1 MPSRASTGIAAR
13 SSLPPEPRTSGCF
26 GPRADGPR
34 VQADPRFT
42 RTVESL
48 RAAGCVFAEDEAAI
62 LLEAAGGPA
71 RRLDGLVARRVA
83 GEPLE
88 QIVGW
93 VDFAGL
99 RLSVQPGVFVP
110 RQRTALL
117 ATHAVSATRRMMSSQ
132 GNGTEPDVAAV
143 RPIVLEAF
151 CGVGPVASV
160 VAARVPGVDIHL
172 GDAQAEAVR
181 CAVENVDCCVQTGDS
196 AQVGESG
203 ATVTGHVLDC
213 LQGLPD
219 SLRQS
224 ISVLAAV
231 PPYVPETAADFLPH
245 EAFDFEPSTAL
256 FGGADGLDLVRRLI
270 TESLDWLAPDGV
282 LLIELGR
289 GQVAEATT
297 FATERRLEAQSH
309 LGEDEQTVLLE
320 LRGRN

>member
-1 MPSRASTGIAAR
+1 M
-13 SSLPPEPRTSGCF
+13 
-26 GPRADGPR
+26 
-34 VQADPRFT
+34 
-42 RTVESL
+42 ESL

-71 RRLDGLVARRVA
+71 RRLDDLVARRVA

-117 ATHAVSATRRMMSSQ
+117 ATHAVSATRRMMNSQ
-132 GNGTEPDVAAV
+132 GNGTEADVAAV

-181 CAVENVDCCVQTGDS
+181 CAVENVDRCVQTGDS
-196 AQVGESG
+196 AQAAESG
-203 ATVTGHVLDC
+203 ATVAGHVLDC
-213 LQGLPD
+213 LLGLPA

-245 EAFDFEPSTAL
+245 EALDFEPSTAL

-270 TESLDWLAPDGV
+270 TESLDWLAPAGV
-282 LLIELGR
+282 LLIEIGR
-289 GQVAEATT
+289 GQVAAATT
-297 FATERRLEAQSH
+297 FAAERGLETRSH
-309 LGEDEQTVLLE
+309 LGEDDHTVVVE
-320 LRGRN
+320 LRRTPAGHS